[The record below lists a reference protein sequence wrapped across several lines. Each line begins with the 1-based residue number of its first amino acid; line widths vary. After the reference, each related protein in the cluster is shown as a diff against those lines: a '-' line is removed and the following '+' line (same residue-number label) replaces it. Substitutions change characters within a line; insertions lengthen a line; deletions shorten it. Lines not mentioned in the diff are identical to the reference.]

1 MFFFFFQAEDGIRDY
16 KVTGVQTCA
25 LPISAPGSRRTRS
38 CTSGRREWEWDGR
51 TGGRTSP
58 PGPLT
63 ASRRGGTGVRTPV
76 RPLSSEPPRNVRLG
90 LLLRRF
96 GEQLFGAP
104 DLHEV
109 PQIKEGRV
117 IGDARGLLEVVRHDA
132 DRVAGL
138 ELVAQ
143 LLDVLGAGRVERRRG
158 LVEQQN
164 VWLGGERPR
173 HAEALLL
180 AAGEREGAVPQ
191 PIFHLVP
198 KRGPAQRALDG
209 GIHLGAGPPA
219 VHP

>member
-1 MFFFFFQAEDGIRDY
+1 MVLGKGFGCWNTMPTSRRSPT
-16 KVTGVQTCA
+16 VR
-25 LPISAPGSRRTRS
+25 SARSRHAGEWRPSRRTRPGSRRTRS
-38 CTSGRREWEWDGR
+38 CTPARREWEWRWARAGR
-51 TGGRTSP
+51 SLTPGASP
-58 PGPLT
+58 GTPDSRPGSVSSDCPT
-63 ASRRGGTGVRTPV
+63 V

-143 LLDVLGAGRVERRRG
+143 LLDVLGAGRVERRRR

-180 AAGEREGAVPQ
+180 AA
-191 PIFHLVP
+191 
-198 KRGPAQRALDG
+198 
-209 GIHLGAGPPA
+209 
-219 VHP
+219 